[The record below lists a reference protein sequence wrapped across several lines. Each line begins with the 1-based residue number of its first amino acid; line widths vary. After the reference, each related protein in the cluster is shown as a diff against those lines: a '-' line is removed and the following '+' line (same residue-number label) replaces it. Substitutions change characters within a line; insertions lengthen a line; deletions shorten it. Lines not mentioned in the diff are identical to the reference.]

1 MKTRTY
7 LRRLSFLSLA
17 ALAPFFM
24 GAASGKPGVNTND
37 GTAEVMR
44 MKFSHSQDVLRG
56 LALRDFVLIKTN
68 ASRMVR
74 LSHAGGWM
82 VRQTPEY
89 ELFTTEFRRS
99 AEALVRAADDGNI
112 DAATVAYA
120 QMTFSCVSCHKYMR
134 AGRVQ
139 KTSGPVPF

>member
-1 MKTRTY
+1 MKIPAS
-7 LRRLSFLSLA
+7 LRRLTFLALA
-17 ALAPFFM
+17 AAAPLFM
-24 GAASGKPGVNTND
+24 GAASGKPGAAVND
-37 GTAEVMR
+37 GTAEIMR
-44 MKFSHSQDVLRG
+44 MKLSHSQEVLRG
-56 LALRDFVLIKTN
+56 LALQDFVLIKTN

-112 DAATVAYA
+112 DAATVAYT

-139 KTSGPVPF
+139 KTSGPAPF

>member
-1 MKTRTY
+1 MKIKTY
-7 LRRLSFLSLA
+7 IPWLSILGLA
-17 ALAPFFM
+17 ALAPLFM
-24 GAASGKPGVNTND
+24 GAASGKRGAAD
-37 GTAEVMR
+37 GTAEIMR
-44 MKFSHSQDVLRG
+44 MKLSHSQEVLRG
-56 LALRDFVLIKTN
+56 LALQDFVLIKTN

>member
-1 MKTRTY
+1 MKIKTY
-7 LRRLSFLSLA
+7 IPWLSILGLA
-17 ALAPFFM
+17 ALAPLFM
-24 GAASGKPGVNTND
+24 GAASGKRGTAD
-37 GTAEVMR
+37 GTAEIMR
-44 MKFSHSQDVLRG
+44 MKLSHSQEVLRG
-56 LALRDFVLIKTN
+56 LALQDFVLIKTN